1 MDFLRRKLKNGI
13 TVILERRESHVV
25 AFSIANRIGG
35 AFEEGEIKGIA
46 HVIEHMLFT
55 GTKTRSHEDIS
66 REIEKKGG
74 VLNAF
79 TAHEVTSYWFKLP
92 NEHLFTGMEILC
104 DMLNNAIF
112 DGEKFE
118 KEKKVI
124 LEEIKMYKD
133 DPRRKVFEN
142 IEKAMYEKPFGELII
157 GSKESVSSLKR
168 DFVYTFFKKNYNP
181 SNYIVTIVG
190 DLNLDEV
197 CEFLERKF
205 EKGEGIPI
213 EKEIKMKNSRLIEE
227 RDGIDQANFVIGMHA
242 PLMTDDNHQV
252 LQVLDAYLANG
263 MSSRLFLEI
272 REKRGLAYAVKG
284 MMQAEKNYSQ
294 YFIYIGT
301 TKEKVKEVEEII
313 LEEFGKIE
321 NMDEKSLGEAK
332 EMLIG
337 LRKVNSEE
345 SSEVMNELLFNELS
359 DKAENYY
366 DFEEKVR
373 KVKLD
378 DVKKLA
384 KELIKEYSVAIVM
397 PK

>member
-1 MDFLRRKLKNGI
+1 
-13 TVILERRESHVV
+13 
-25 AFSIANRIGG
+25 
-35 AFEEGEIKGIA
+35 
-46 HVIEHMLFT
+46 
-55 GTKTRSHEDIS
+55 
-66 REIEKKGG
+66 
-74 VLNAF
+74 
-79 TAHEVTSYWFKLP
+79 
-92 NEHLFTGMEILC
+92 
-104 DMLNNAIF
+104 
-112 DGEKFE
+112 
-118 KEKKVI
+118 
-124 LEEIKMYKD
+124 
-133 DPRRKVFEN
+133 
-142 IEKAMYEKPFGELII
+142 
-157 GSKESVSSLKR
+157 
-168 DFVYTFFKKNYNP
+168 
-181 SNYIVTIVG
+181 VTIVG